1 MEEAKI
7 FVAFLQSCI
16 SPIILISG
24 VGLILL
30 SVTNRLGRTIDRSR
44 ILVNELEQL
53 PKDGR
58 EREIKIVQLKMLS
71 KRSRILKS
79 SIMSISF
86 SILCSS
92 FIIPVLLVMYLLD
105 ADLKVAGI
113 ALFLLSI
120 LGIILSAVFLFIDV
134 TLTLNAF
141 EYQIKE
147 HIGTRMPINRN

>member
-7 FVAFLQSCI
+7 FIAFLQSCI

-44 ILVNELEQL
+44 ILVNELERL

-58 EREIKIVQLKMLS
+58 EMEIKIVQLKMLS

-147 HIGTRMPINRN
+147 HIGT